1 MTDEVKVNREVIE
14 LAIGAGSFMIALQ
27 FFCISLL
34 VESWGA
40 LWATFGLVAL
50 CFSLLWCFDD
60 VLFGNKKS
68 RKRAGTR

>member
-1 MTDEVKVNREVIE
+1 MTDEMKTRRATVE

-40 LWATFGLVAL
+40 LWATFGFVAL